1 METIGFST
9 GSLALGDVKSA
20 LGLLERHRTGC
31 IELSALRVDELTPL
45 LRCLP
50 DLPLSGYRSISI
62 HAPSAFAR
70 GEERR
75 IAADLLPVAAA
86 RGWPVILHPDAIH
99 DFGIWRDFGDR
110 VAIENMDRRK
120 PGGRTVR
127 ELRPV
132 FARLPDASF
141 CFDVAH
147 ARQCDT
153 SMTEA
158 FRLLDSFGDRL
169 AEVHV
174 SELDAHSRHVRLSRA
189 AIHACREI
197 AHLIPIDVPVIVEA
211 PVRSHEI
218 EDELMAGLE
227 AMGRSLT
234 VARRVA
240 A

>member
-1 METIGFST
+1 MEMIGFST
-9 GSLALGDVKSA
+9 GSLARSDVHAA
-20 LGLLERHRTGC
+20 LALLQDHPTGC
-31 IELSALRVDELTPL
+31 VELSALRMHELAPL

-50 DLPLSGYRSISI
+50 DLPLRRYEWISI
-62 HAPSAFAR
+62 HAPSAFTAA
-70 GEERR
+70 EERE
-75 IAADLLPVAAA
+75 IAADLLAVAA
-86 RGWPVILHPDAIH
+86 RGWLIVLHPDAIH
-99 DFGIWRDFGDR
+99 DFSVWAPFGDR
-110 VAIENMDRRK
+110 LAIENMDRRK
-120 PGGRTVR
+120 RGGRTVE

-174 SELDAHSRHVRLSRA
+174 SELDAHSRHVRLSRMA
-189 AIHACREI
+189 VRAYLEVAG
-197 AHLIPIDVPVIVEA
+197 LIPLHVPVVIEA
-211 PVRSHEI
+211 PVRPHEI
-218 EDELMAGLE
+218 EDELMASLE
-227 AMGRSLT
+227 AVGRGSP
-234 VARRVA
+234 AERRFA